1 MFDSLTEKLEA
12 TFKKLRGHG
21 SLTESNI
28 KDALKEIRR
37 ALLEADVNYKVT
49 RDFIKEIEQEAIGIA
64 TVRSVEPGQH
74 VVKVVHDHMV
84 KLLGD
89 KTAEIRV
96 SEHPPSVIMICVI
109 PANFYTTR
117 CAEKL

>member
-21 SLTESNI
+21 TLTEDNI

-49 RDFIKEIEQEAIGIA
+49 KDF
-64 TVRSVEPGQH
+64 VND
-74 VVKVVHDHMV
+74 VHSYGG
-84 KLLGD
+84 L
-89 KTAEIRV
+89 
-96 SEHPPSVIMICVI
+96 CI
-109 PANFYTTR
+109 PAHIDGGTGVRR
-117 CAEKL
+117 CFRQIGRNGRNR